1 MLQQTTSSKCII
13 LQSPELEIQHGFQR
27 VEVKMWASVLPPETP
42 GESGPL
48 PSLASAGAPAPWSVE
63 TSFIFKAST
72 SREDP
77 STVISH
83 GYSLPFNLPCGRTLI
98 TLISLDHPELTPH
111 FKVT

>member
-1 MLQQTTSSKCII
+1 MDFSGLKSRCG
-13 LQSPELEIQHGFQR
+13 LR
-27 VEVKMWASVLPPETP
+27 CVLPETP

-83 GYSLPFNLPCGRTLI
+83 GYSLPFNLRLPCGRTLI